1 MTLDQYF
8 ETWLEGK
15 KLSVKPST
23 TRVYTTYYRPY
34 ASPLI
39 GPLQLSKITRRDIL
53 RLQCEAAKKLSPTS
67 NNILLTVI
75 KTILNEAVEDKLLRE
90 NPAKMVGIRNIS
102 SCVD

>member
-15 KLSVKPST
+15 KLAVKPST
-23 TRVYTTYYRPY
+23 IRVYATYYRPY

-39 GPLQLSKITRRDIL
+39 VALQLLEITRRDIL

-90 NPAKMVGIRNIS
+90 NPRKW
-102 SCVD
+102 